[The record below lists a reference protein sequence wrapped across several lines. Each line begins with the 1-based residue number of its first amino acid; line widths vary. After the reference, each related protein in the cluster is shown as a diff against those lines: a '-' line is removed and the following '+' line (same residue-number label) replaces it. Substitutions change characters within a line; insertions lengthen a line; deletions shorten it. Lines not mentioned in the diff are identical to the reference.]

1 MHITVH
7 FLLTLTLETLRVIS
21 IKFLLVMSTPY
32 KTEWVRELRTGS
44 CKMNLLDI
52 SIMFPYYSVLV
63 YEMCRGNK
71 IMRIQILI
79 LGLKGLTEF

>member
-1 MHITVH
+1 
-7 FLLTLTLETLRVIS
+7 
-21 IKFLLVMSTPY
+21 
-32 KTEWVRELRTGS
+32 
-44 CKMNLLDI
+44 MNLLDI